1 MSDLVRLLLIYT
13 IIVSIISIII
23 TLYDKVAATKNPRG
37 RIRERTLLLFSA
49 LGGSVAMYLAMQFI
63 RHKTQHKKFMIGI
76 PLIIIL
82 QFVLVCVLVKFGII
96 Q

>member
-1 MSDLVRLLLIYT
+1 MSDLVRVLLIYT

-49 LGGSVAMYLAMQFI
+49 LGGSIAMYLTMQFI